1 MNKYTYNFIPNLTT
15 LLSGMKAS
23 VVLFLPSP
31 TIVKEIKGN
40 KRINCQ
46 FYCTNI
52 VERE

>member
-15 LLSGMKAS
+15 LLSGMKES
-23 VVLFLPSP
+23 VVPSP
-31 TIVKEIKGN
+31 TIVKEIKRN